1 MKDRS
6 HQSLKGN
13 SFSMGKDDIRLHA
26 YVLKFPTDISYFPQ
40 GCLFHIQSL
49 AQDSHLSNI
58 AQRAASVQINIR
70 NTKRAQPSS
79 GHSGCF
85 ALLTPH
91 YVLLIGRLQKRG
103 STTACLALPTSVILD
118 AKAIN

>member
-1 MKDRS
+1 MEDWS

-26 YVLKFPTDISYFPQ
+26 YVLKFPTDISHFPQ
-40 GCLFHIQSL
+40 ACLFHTQLL

-58 AQRAASVQINIR
+58 AQRAASVQIKVS
-70 NTKRAQPSS
+70 NTMCAQPSS
-79 GHSGCF
+79 GHPGCF
-85 ALLTPH
+85 ALQTPH
-91 YVLLIGRLQKRG
+91 YIPLIGRLQNRG
-103 STTACLALPTSVILD
+103 NTTGCPALPSSVILY